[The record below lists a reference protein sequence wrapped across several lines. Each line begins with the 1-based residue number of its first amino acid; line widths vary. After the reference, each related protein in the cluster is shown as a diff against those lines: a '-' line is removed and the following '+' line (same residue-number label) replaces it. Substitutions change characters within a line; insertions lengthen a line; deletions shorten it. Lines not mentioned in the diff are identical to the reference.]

1 MHWMMKNRRLI
12 VFLLL
17 AVVVSAMAV
26 LLKYRHTVFHT
37 QKENMFIEHYE
48 GNSGIVPSFISNMR
62 INDTLGIDATILQAA
77 DSASWCLLCT
87 EFKVKDLDS
96 TDVEKIKNDKD
107 IFYFHKMQFYYPTF
121 MEEDT
126 LYKDYLVYT
135 SHLEQSITIFHTQTK
150 EEVMGIFGKKT
161 KEIRQ

>member
-1 MHWMMKNRRLI
+1 MMKNRRLI

-96 TDVEKIKNDKD
+96 TDVEKIKNGKD
-107 IFYFHKMQFYYPTF
+107 VFYCYKIKFNYPTF
-121 MEEDT
+121 MEENSF
-126 LYKDYLVYT
+126 YKENLIYI
-135 SHLEQSITIFHTQTK
+135 SHLDKTVSIFNTQT
-150 EEVMGIFGKKT
+150 ENHTDALLDKKF
-161 KEIRQ
+161 KDWNKN

>member
-1 MHWMMKNRRLI
+1 MMKNRRLI

-26 LLKYRHTVFHT
+26 LLKYRRTVFHT
-37 QKENMFIEHYE
+37 QKENIFIEHYE

-77 DSASWCLLCT
+77 DSASWCLLRT
-87 EFKVKDLDS
+87 EFRVRDLDS
-96 TDVEKIKNDKD
+96 TNVEKIKNGKD
-107 IFYFHKMQFYYPTF
+107 VFNFRIMEFYYPTF

-126 LYKDYLVYT
+126 LYKDYLVFI
-135 SHLEQSITIFHTQTK
+135 SHLDQTITIFHLESAEDRFAILWKTDEKIK
-150 EEVMGIFGKKT
+150 EK
-161 KEIRQ
+161 

>member
-1 MHWMMKNRRLI
+1 MMKSKRLI
-12 VFLLL
+12 LFLVLV
-17 AVVVSAMAV
+17 VVVSALAV
-26 LLKYRHTVFHT
+26 MVKYRHTVFHT

-77 DSASWCLLCT
+77 DSASWCLLRT

-96 TDVEKIKNDKD
+96 TNVEKIKNGRDV
-107 IFYFHKMQFYYPTF
+107 FAFHKMGFYYPTF

-126 LYKDYLVYT
+126 LYKNYMVYI
-135 SHLEQSITIFHTQTK
+135 SHLNHTITIFHLETAEDGIAIFAKTLK
-150 EEVMGIFGKKT
+150 EVKK
-161 KEIRQ
+161 K

>member
-1 MHWMMKNRRLI
+1 MMKNRRLI

-26 LLKYRHTVFHT
+26 LVKYRHTVFHT

-96 TDVEKIKNDKD
+96 TDVEKIKNGKD
-107 IFYFHKMQFYYPTF
+107 VLDFRIMGFYYPTF

-126 LYKDYLVYT
+126 LYKNYMVYI
-135 SHLEQSITIFHTQTK
+135 SHLNHTITIFHLETAEDGIAIFAKALK
-150 EEVMGIFGKKT
+150 EVKK
-161 KEIRQ
+161 K

>member
-1 MHWMMKNRRLI
+1 MMKNRRLI

-96 TDVEKIKNDKD
+96 TAVETLKDGKDVFN
-107 IFYFHKMQFYYPTF
+107 FRKMGFYYPTF

-126 LYKDYLVYT
+126 LYKNYMVYI
-135 SHLEQSITIFHTQTK
+135 SHLNHTITIFHLETAEDGIAIFAKALK
-150 EEVMGIFGKKT
+150 EVKK
-161 KEIRQ
+161 K

>member
-1 MHWMMKNRRLI
+1 MMKNRRLI

-37 QKENMFIEHYE
+37 QKENIFIEHYE

-77 DSASWCLLCT
+77 DSASWCLLRT
-87 EFKVKDLDS
+87 EFRVRDLDS
-96 TDVEKIKNDKD
+96 TNVEKIKNGKD
-107 IFYFHKMQFYYPTF
+107 VFNFRIMEFYYPTF

-126 LYKDYLVYT
+126 LYKDYLVFI
-135 SHLEQSITIFHTQTK
+135 SHLDQTITIFHLETA
-150 EEVMGIFGKKT
+150 EDGIAIFAKALKDIKK
-161 KEIRQ
+161 K

>member
-1 MHWMMKNRRLI
+1 
-12 VFLLL
+12 
-17 AVVVSAMAV
+17 MAV

-62 INDTLGIDATILQAA
+62 INDTLAIDVTILQAA

-96 TDVEKIKNDKD
+96 TDVEKIKNGKD
-107 IFYFHKMQFYYPTF
+107 VFAFHKMGFYYPTF

-135 SHLEQSITIFHTQTK
+135 SHLEQSITIFHLK
-150 EEVMGIFGKKT
+150 RGKDRIAILDIALEKIGKK
-161 KEIRQ
+161 

>member
-1 MHWMMKNRRLI
+1 MKSKRLI
-12 VFLLL
+12 LFLVL
-17 AVVVSAMAV
+17 AVVVSALAV
-26 LLKYRHTVFHT
+26 LLKYRRTVFHT

-96 TDVEKIKNDKD
+96 TDVEKIKNGKD
-107 IFYFHKMQFYYPTF
+107 VLDFRIMGFYYPTF

-126 LYKDYLVYT
+126 LYKNYMVYISQLNHT
-135 SHLEQSITIFHTQTK
+135 ITIFHLETA
-150 EEVMGIFGKKT
+150 EDGIAIFAKALKDIKK
-161 KEIRQ
+161 K

>member
-1 MHWMMKNRRLI
+1 MKSKRLI

-26 LLKYRHTVFHT
+26 LLKYRRTVSHT
-37 QKENMFIEHYE
+37 QKENIFIEHYE

-62 INDTLGIDATILQAA
+62 INDTLAIDATILQAV

-96 TDVEKIKNDKD
+96 TNVEKIKNGRDV
-107 IFYFHKMQFYYPTF
+107 FAFHKMGFYYPTF

-126 LYKDYLVYT
+126 LYKNYMVYI
-135 SHLEQSITIFHTQTK
+135 SHLNHTITIFHL
-150 EEVMGIFGKKT
+150 ERPEDRNGIIDKAVDEIKK
-161 KEIRQ
+161 K

>member
-1 MHWMMKNRRLI
+1 MMKNRRLI

-37 QKENMFIEHYE
+37 QKENIFIEHYE

-96 TDVEKIKNDKD
+96 TDVEKIKNGKD
-107 IFYFHKMQFYYPTF
+107 VFNFRIMEFYYPTF

-126 LYKDYLVYT
+126 LYKNYLVFI
-135 SHLEQSITIFHTQTK
+135 SHLDQTITIFHL
-150 EEVMGIFGKKT
+150 ESAEDRNGIIDKAVDEIKK
-161 KEIRQ
+161 KQI

>member
-1 MHWMMKNRRLI
+1 MMKNRRLI

-26 LLKYRHTVFHT
+26 LVKYRHTVFHT

-96 TDVEKIKNDKD
+96 TDVEKIKNGKD
-107 IFYFHKMQFYYPTF
+107 VLDFRIMGFYYPTF

-126 LYKDYLVYT
+126 LYKNYMVYI
-135 SHLEQSITIFHTQTK
+135 SHLNHTITIFHLETA
-150 EEVMGIFGKKT
+150 EDGIAIFAKALKDIKK
-161 KEIRQ
+161 K

>member
-1 MHWMMKNRRLI
+1 MMKNRRLI

-62 INDTLGIDATILQAA
+62 INDTLGIDATILQAV

-96 TDVEKIKNDKD
+96 TNVEKIKNGKD
-107 IFYFHKMQFYYPTF
+107 VFNFRIMEFYYPTF

-126 LYKDYLVYT
+126 LYKNYMVYI
-135 SHLEQSITIFHTQTK
+135 SHLNHTITIFHL
-150 EEVMGIFGKKT
+150 ERPEDGNGIIDKAVDEIKK
-161 KEIRQ
+161 KQI

>member
-1 MHWMMKNRRLI
+1 MMKNRRLI

-26 LLKYRHTVFHT
+26 LLKYRRTVFHT
-37 QKENMFIEHYE
+37 QKENIFIEHYE

-62 INDTLGIDATILQAA
+62 INDTSAIDATILQAV
-77 DSASWCLLCT
+77 DSASWCLLRT

-96 TDVEKIKNDKD
+96 TNVEKIKNDKD
-107 IFYFHKMQFYYPTF
+107 VFNFRIMEFYYPTF

-126 LYKDYLVYT
+126 LYKDYLVFI
-135 SHLEQSITIFHTQTK
+135 SHLDQTITIFHLESAEDRFAILWKTDEKIK
-150 EEVMGIFGKKT
+150 EK
-161 KEIRQ
+161 

>member
-1 MHWMMKNRRLI
+1 MMKNRRLI

-17 AVVVSAMAV
+17 AVVVSSLAV
-26 LLKYRHTVFHT
+26 LLKYRRTVFHT

-96 TDVEKIKNDKD
+96 TNVEKIKNGKD
-107 IFYFHKMQFYYPTF
+107 IFNFHKMGFYYPTF

-126 LYKDYLVYT
+126 LYKDYLVFISYLDHT
-135 SHLEQSITIFHTQTK
+135 ITIFHLETAEDGIAIFAKALK
-150 EEVMGIFGKKT
+150 EVKK
-161 KEIRQ
+161 K

>member
-1 MHWMMKNRRLI
+1 MMKNRRLI

-96 TDVEKIKNDKD
+96 TDVEKIKNGKEDFYNVTKKLVTILEHEIIRNPEMWFWTHDRWKD
-107 IFYFHKMQFYYPTF
+107 GRRRF
-121 MEEDT
+121 
-126 LYKDYLVYT
+126 
-135 SHLEQSITIFHTQTK
+135 
-150 EEVMGIFGKKT
+150 GGKK
-161 KEIRQ
+161 K

>member
-1 MHWMMKNRRLI
+1 MMKNRRLI

-26 LLKYRHTVFHT
+26 LLKYRRTVFHT
-37 QKENMFIEHYE
+37 QKENIFIEHYE

-87 EFKVKDLDS
+87 EFKVEDLDS
-96 TDVEKIKNDKD
+96 TDVEKIKNGRDVLD
-107 IFYFHKMQFYYPTF
+107 FRIMGFYYPTF

-126 LYKDYLVYT
+126 LYKDYLVFV
-135 SHLEQSITIFHTQTK
+135 SHLDQTITIFHLETAEDGIAIFAKALK
-150 EEVMGIFGKKT
+150 EVKK
-161 KEIRQ
+161 K